1 MSVNTL
7 LDYRSLKAMYESE
20 KTNASIPTPFTDMF
34 FVNPSNEETDDF
46 TMIVDS
52 VEQRPAPLNN
62 KGGRARVLDKSGA
75 SERRGVLFNVFNVL
89 PFGAEL
95 IDAIREPD
103 SQAID
108 RKATR
113 ETRRQLAKFARRHSI
128 LKEVVVSKIITD
140 GVVYYDVANG
150 VVKEASGDGD
160 SVEIDFGVAA
170 SHKGNLGGL
179 VSGYISTA
187 SFGLHKLIEDIKMQA
202 EKENVAPPT
211 EILCHPSMKYYLRA
225 LTEFQTYVTAN
236 YQDAEQVLRGQTIEN
251 LFGMNWHFIGG
262 RYQDSAGNNIPTMD
276 PKKLIFIPPV
286 SEGFTQA
293 SNGKV
298 LVPTKLDIHS
308 DGMAALASLNEV
320 YGEYAYATVTHN
332 PVGLEAYA
340 GDCYGLNYV
349 EPNAIWQAQVLAP

>member
-1 MSVNTL
+1 MSIKTL

-62 KGGRARVLDKSGA
+62 KGAKARVLDKVGA
-75 SERRGVLFNVFNVL
+75 DERRGVLFNTFNAM

-103 SQAID
+103 SQTID

-113 ETRRQLAKFARRHSI
+113 ETRRQLAKFARRHAI
-128 LKEVVVSKIITD
+128 QKEVVVSKIITD

-150 VVKEASGDGD
+150 VIKEAVGDAD
-160 SVEIDFGVAA
+160 SVAIDFGVAA
-170 SHKGNLGGL
+170 THKGNLNGL
-179 VSGYISTA
+179 VSAYISTA
-187 SFGLHKLIEDIKMQA
+187 SFGLHKLIEDVKLQA
-202 EKENVAPPT
+202 EAENVAPPT
-211 EILCHPSMKYYLRA
+211 EILCHPSMKQYLRA
-225 LTEFQTYVTAN
+225 LTEFQTYVTAS
-236 YQDAEQVLRGQTIEN
+236 YQDAEQVLRGETIEN
-251 LFGMNWHFIGG
+251 LFGMNWHFVAG
-262 RYQDSAGNNIPTMD
+262 RYKDSAGTNIPTMD

-286 SEGFTQA
+286 SEGFVQA

-298 LVPTKLDIHS
+298 LVPTTLDLH
-308 DGMAALASLNEV
+308 DDPLAALASLAEN
-320 YGEYAYATVTHN
+320 YGEFAYATVTHN
-332 PVGLEAYA
+332 PVGIEAYV

-349 EPNAIWQAQVLAP
+349 TPNSIWQATVLA

>member
-1 MSVNTL
+1 MSVKTL

-34 FVNPSNEETDDF
+34 FVSPSNEETDDF

-62 KGGRARVLDKSGA
+62 KGGKARVLDKVGA
-75 SERRGVLFNVFNVL
+75 DERRGILFHTFNVL

-103 SQAID
+103 SQNLD

-113 ETRRQLAKFARRHSI
+113 ETRRQLAKFARRHAI
-128 LKEVVVSKIITD
+128 QKEVVISKIITD
-140 GVVYYDVANG
+140 GVVYYDVATG
-150 VVKEASGDGD
+150 VIKEASGDSD
-160 SVEIDFGVAA
+160 SVPIDFGVAA
-170 SHKGNLGGL
+170 SHKGDLGGL

-187 SFGLHKLIEDIKMQA
+187 SFGLNKLIEDVKLQA
-202 EKENVAPPT
+202 EAENVAPPT
-211 EILCHPSMKYYLRA
+211 EILCHPSMKQYLRA

-251 LFGMNWHFIGG
+251 LFGMNWHFVAG
-262 RYQDSAGNNIPTMD
+262 RYKDSAGTNIPTMD

-298 LVPTKLDIHS
+298 LVPTDLNIQTDA
-308 DGMAALASLNEV
+308 MAALAKLSES
-320 YGEYAYATVTHN
+320 YGEYAYATVSHN
-332 PVGLEAYA
+332 PVGIEAFA
-340 GDCYGLNYV
+340 GDCYGLNYNT
-349 EPNAIWQAQVLAP
+349 PNSIWQATVLA